1 MLIIPQIYF
10 GVLTYW
16 QIEMVHTSFI
26 SYYKILLIDLYEKLQ
41 VHVNRS
47 YWAALKTA
55 QTVPQY
61 AMQVRFFA

>member
-41 VHVNRS
+41 VHVDRPHTQQ
-47 YWAALKTA
+47 L
-55 QTVPQY
+55 
-61 AMQVRFFA
+61 